1 MTEHYPWQQTQWRA
15 LAERLAQDSLPHAL
29 LLHGAAGIGKADF
42 AAHFA
47 HLSLCQ
53 QNTPERQQ
61 PCGRCA
67 SCLLYAVDNHPDSYI
82 IEPEKEG
89 GAIKIDQIRALI
101 AELGLSSH
109 SGGYKLVI
117 IRPAEAMTIAA
128 ANSLLKT
135 LEEPPTNTLIMLVA
149 EQLSRLPATVRSRCQ
164 KLRFNLPDHAV
175 AQRWLAAK
183 IPHPEMADSLLEI
196 ANGAPL
202 SALADAEKDLPALR
216 QSLLEALLGLSEGRL
231 EPTKVAGEWLKLD
244 QPMPIKYLHGW
255 VSDMIRL
262 QQLPDSFTGRL
273 EYQKMLHSLCGQVE
287 VQKLYAYLDRVAE
300 SLTLMTQLNPLPIIE
315 SLLIH
320 WANMPKQRT
329 ITQG

>member
-1 MTEHYPWQQTQWRA
+1 MTEYYPWQQIQWRN
-15 LAERLAQDSLPHAL
+15 LSERMTQGNLPHAL
-29 LLHGAAGIGKADF
+29 LLHGLAGVGRADF

-47 HLSLCQ
+47 YALLCQ
-53 QNTPERQQ
+53 QRAADGQA
-61 PCGRCA
+61 CGTCS
-67 SCLLYAVDNHPDSYI
+67 SCLLYVAGNHPDVHL
-82 IEPEKEG
+82 IEPEKVG

-109 SGGYKLVI
+109 SGGYKVVI

-135 LEEPPTNTLIMLVA
+135 LEEPPTNTVIMLVV

-164 KLRFNLPDHAV
+164 KVQFMLPDSATAEH
-175 AQRWLAAK
+175 WLAGK
-183 IPHPEMADSLLEI
+183 IPDPEMAGSLLEI
-196 ANGAPL
+196 AQGAPL
-202 SALADAEKDLPALR
+202 TALADVERDLPALR
-216 QSLLEALLGLSEGRL
+216 QSLLEDLLGLAEARFD
-231 EPTKVAGEWLKLD
+231 PVKIAGEWLKLD

-255 VSDMIRL
+255 ISDMIRF
-262 QQLPDSFTGRL
+262 QQVPASFADRL
-273 EYQKMLHSLCGQVE
+273 AYQKMLHSLCGQVE